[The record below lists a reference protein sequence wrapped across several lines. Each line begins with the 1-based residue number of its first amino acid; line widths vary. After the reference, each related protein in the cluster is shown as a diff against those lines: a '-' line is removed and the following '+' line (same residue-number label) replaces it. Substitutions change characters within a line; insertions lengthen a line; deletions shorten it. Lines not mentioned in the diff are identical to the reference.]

1 MSWKKISREE
11 INQKVFS
18 ATNENVSYTDEVVLG
33 VPASYLDEKVFPR
46 GASFLKDAPFL
57 NAMVENPNHI
67 GCHTFGSSE
76 GFFSGT
82 QQIERE
88 LIEICSEDILKAEP
102 DSCDGY
108 VATGG
113 TEANIEA
120 IWIYRNYF
128 LREFGAKQEEIAILC
143 SCDSHYSMDKAA
155 NLLNLSILKCPVDD
169 LTRKLDETSL
179 NQLILE
185 AKGKGIK
192 FVITVAN
199 MMTTMF
205 GSVDDHYIYT
215 NMLKKHNLIFKLHID
230 GAYGGFY
237 YPFANQDTPMNLSD
251 PDITSVTLD
260 AHKMAQAP
268 YGTGIFII
276 RKGFMHFA
284 QTQQAS
290 YVVGED
296 CTLSGSR
303 SGANAIA
310 VWMILSTYGPHG
322 WYEKVLILQK
332 RTDWLS
338 QELDRLK
345 ITYFRDKHSNIVTI
359 KASDIPLSIAAKFH
373 LVPDKHQSPSWFKIV
388 NMDHVQIEKLALFID
403 ELGSS
408 KTDSIQS

>member
-1 MSWKKISREE
+1 MSWKKLSREE

-179 NQLILE
+179 NQLLLE

-332 RTDWLS
+332 RTDWLC

-345 ITYFRDKHSNIVTI
+345 ITSLQR
-359 KASDIPLSIAAKFH
+359 
-373 LVPDKHQSPSWFKIV
+373 Q
-388 NMDHVQIEKLALFID
+388 ALEYCD
-403 ELGSS
+403 
-408 KTDSIQS
+408 T

>member
-1 MSWKKISREE
+1 MSWKKLSREE

-88 LIEICSEDILKAEP
+88 LIEICSEDILKALP

-128 LREFGAKQEEIAILC
+128 RREFGAKQEEIAILC

-179 NQLILE
+179 NQLLLD

-332 RTDWLS
+332 RTDWLC

-345 ITYFRDKHSNIVTI
+345 ITHFRDKHSNIVTL
-359 KASDIPLSIAAKFH
+359 KAEDIPLSIAAKFH

-388 NMDHVQIEKLALFID
+388 NMEHVLIEKLALFID
-403 ELGSS
+403 ELRSS